1 MQKLRVKVI
10 KLRIEKD
17 KTQGRIQENS
27 GSKLQNSGFGISPN
41 LVKFSRTA
49 QKKKPAIV
57 QAFFFD
63 HFAKNSGPKKTQGFS
78 KKLRFWAKL
87 RPKSPKNSDFWIPSS
102 RIFDFLLNRL

>member
-10 KLRIEKD
+10 KLRPEGFFFLIRIEKD

-49 QKKKPAIV
+49 QKKPAQLVPI
-57 QAFFFD
+57 
-63 HFAKNSGPKKTQGFS
+63 
-78 KKLRFWAKL
+78 
-87 RPKSPKNSDFWIPSS
+87 
-102 RIFDFLLNRL
+102 